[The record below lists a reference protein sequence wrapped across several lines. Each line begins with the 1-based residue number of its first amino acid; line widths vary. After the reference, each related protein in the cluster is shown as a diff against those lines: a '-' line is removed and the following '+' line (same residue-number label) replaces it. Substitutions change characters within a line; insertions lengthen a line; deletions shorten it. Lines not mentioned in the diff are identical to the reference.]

1 LVFKKKSKKF
11 PKFSYLG
18 LPLANKVWGVSKVG
32 SMVMEP
38 MVGGVVD
45 RGVVDRGM
53 VHRGM
58 VSVTTMGTTADSDHL
73 DIGFFNV
80 VDLNSFGD
88 SLFVFLNV
96 FVDTDFLGNFCDR
109 LCADSTGDLVAL
121 LNINNDLDG
130 QFNIVTDLKN
140 KNK

>member
-1 LVFKKKSKKF
+1 
-11 PKFSYLG
+11 
-18 LPLANKVWGVSKVG
+18 
-32 SMVMEP
+32 MVMES
-38 MVGGVVD
+38 MVGGMVD
-45 RGVVDRGM
+45 WGMVDWGM

-58 VSVTTMGTTADSDHL
+58 VSVTTMSTTADSDHL

-109 LCADSTGDLVAL
+109 LYADSTGDLVTL
-121 LNINNDLDG
+121 LNINNDFDG

-140 KNK
+140 KQKINKISL